1 MQRINK
7 DEIFLE
13 NIPLY
18 GSNIVT
24 KSLSGLGGEI
34 YFNISDI
41 DFFGGNVN
49 LTATIVGKEVYSL
62 SK

>member
-1 MQRINK
+1 MQRIND
-7 DEIFLE
+7 DEIFFE

-24 KSLSGLGGEI
+24 KGSRGLGGEI

-49 LTATIVGKEVYSL
+49 SIECL
-62 SK
+62 

>member
-1 MQRINK
+1 MQRIND
-7 DEIFLE
+7 DEIFFE

-24 KSLSGLGGEI
+24 KGSRGLGGEI

-41 DFFGGNVN
+41 DFFGGNVIQQKQ
-49 LTATIVGKEVYSL
+49 LLEKKYIL
-62 SK
+62 

>member
-1 MQRINK
+1 MQRIND
-7 DEIFLE
+7 DEIFFE

-24 KSLSGLGGEI
+24 KGSSGLGGEI

-49 LTATIVGKEVYSL
+49 
-62 SK
+62 